1 MKKLVAHKELFF
13 FLLGIALFFGSLF
26 YAIWESKIADK
37 SILTYAESNI
47 QHDFDGLLTSLDKNK
62 TPKFP
67 TCEISY
73 NKKGDI
79 IHWSGKAF
87 LPFIDTLKNGLQIW
101 NRNETIFETRNC
113 IYYIIPNW
121 QDTIFRYHIIPLY
134 IRYEITNNYLP
145 PYLFIGRYYD
155 PQTANSLA
163 ASISTSPP
171 SKEYPYITIRNKRH
185 EPIFY
190 IKNIDETTI
199 RGTERTI
206 AITLGFIGFLLLLMG
221 SYQYLLNKKGWA
233 LWKCDVLLLVLIL
246 VLRIVLGYFELP
258 YSYLQL
264 KLFSSA
270 DTLAFEYGG
279 VLIPSLGDLLLNVL
293 ILYMVSWIFYR
304 VCFNYYIE
312 TLYNAI
318 ADKPLI
324 LWFLCTV
331 TIGLC
336 VYGIKEYLVL
346 IQIIFENSQL
356 KIDFSNILAFSRSLL
371 SQFLLL
377 GMGLTLLSFYL
388 VISVLL
394 KLPILAIQSR
404 GIMLS
409 TTLILLFLVVLL
421 GWSTWIFEGN
431 LTDALVIFMTLA
443 LWGTVLYL
451 QPKRVILQYDL
462 LNYIL
467 FIGACSLLL
476 CVKIVNYNFDKRA
489 KNVEIIAE
497 RTFQDRQNTIYSAY
511 DHALSRF
518 ENDTSLVLA
527 KEVNKKF
534 EANRNNPEIFL
545 EWFKHEHFT
554 PYFKDT
560 KLQFFL
566 FDKQNKRL
574 GRPNSTDNMQVRATK
589 NNFPLINITNKSTVS
604 EELTQGFYRVKNY
617 DTEIYDDIY
626 VSIFSMGNLK
636 FQLQIYPTRFDVSR
650 VFPALLQD
658 NDSRQGAKELKE
670 YQVAFY
676 RNDILRSSM
685 GSGTFPQT
693 VKTHMDSSLL
703 KKQVFNY
710 DNYQDNLF
718 AIDSDKAIMIRYNY
732 PRWTDYISTLSLVFF
747 FFGLFTLLTYLCYVL
762 IYRIF
767 KNSSPFVAD
776 SLQFKFQLLLL
787 GLSGFILLAIS
798 IFLLVTIR
806 SRFYSENLDTLHG
819 EMLNLANAI
828 SIEYKDV
835 RLRPNPIQESEI
847 LQDFN
852 ARLKDLGEKTAS
864 DINIYS
870 HQGQLIASNQPL
882 VKETGLSSGLMN
894 AEAYELLSGGKISE
908 AFLQEYIGNIEF
920 LSAYKAIYLGDELGI
935 VYLNVPYF
943 DKTEELNQKT
953 TNLLGFIISIL
964 LLLVILVSF
973 ITVYLTR
980 YFTYPLKLIQERLTN
995 TQFGDINTPISYEQK
1010 DEIGAIVSAYN
1021 QMLEKLKASEKSLAQ
1036 NERDLAWR
1044 QMAKQ
1049 VAHEIKNP
1057 LTPMKLSIQH
1067 LIKAWKEKKPNL
1079 EMMFPKV
1086 TQTILIQ
1093 IDSLSRIA
1101 DNFSEFARMPETIK
1115 SNIILNEVIREVVI
1129 LYTQNDNISISES
1142 IDESPFVIYA
1152 DRDQISR
1159 VINNLI
1165 KNAIQAIE
1173 NKDEVGRVDV
1183 KMEIKGDIAYL
1194 IIADNGCGMT
1204 EEVKKRAFEP
1214 NFSTKSSGM
1223 GLGLAMSKRIIE
1235 IGQGEIRFESEEGV
1249 GTTFYIEFPR
1259 AREDSDFYD
1268 ETY

>member
-1 MKKLVAHKELFF
+1 MKRLFEQKELIFF
-13 FLLGIALFFGSLF
+13 ILGIILFFGSVS
-26 YAIWESKIADK
+26 YAIWESKIADVGVLK
-37 SILTYAESNI
+37 QAETQI
-47 QHDFDGLLTSLDKNK
+47 QQDFDGLLASLGTANK
-62 TPKFP
+62 ESMFP
-67 TCEISY
+67 TCEVSY
-73 NKKGDI
+73 NQKGEI
-79 IHWSGKAF
+79 VHWTGKAF
-87 LPFIDTLKNGLQIW
+87 LPSIDTLKQGLQMW
-101 NRNETIFETRNC
+101 NEKETLFETRNR
-113 IYYIIPNW
+113 IYYVVPDLHDSLI
-121 QDTIFRYHIIPLY
+121 RYHLIPLY

-145 PYLFIGRYYD
+145 PYLFMGRYYD
-155 PQTANSLA
+155 SQTANALA
-163 ASISTSPP
+163 ATISTTHP
-171 SKEYPYITIRNKRH
+171 SNDHPFITIRNKRH
-185 EPIFY
+185 APIFY
-190 IKNIDETTI
+190 IQNIDETII

-206 AITLGFIGFLLLLMG
+206 VIILGFIGFLFLLIGL
-221 SYQYLLNKKGWA
+221 YQYLLNKKKWA
-233 LWKCDVLLLVLIL
+233 LWKCDVLLLAIVLA
-246 VLRIVLGYFELP
+246 LRLVLGYFELP

-264 KLFSSA
+264 TLFSSA

-279 VLIPSLGDLLLNVL
+279 VLIPSLGDLLLDVIIFYL
-293 ILYMVSWIFYR
+293 FSWIFYR
-304 VCFNYYIE
+304 ICFSYYIE
-312 TLYNAI
+312 KLYNRI
-318 ADKPLI
+318 ADKPVI
-324 LWFLCTV
+324 LWILCTV
-331 TIGLC
+331 AIGLS
-336 VYGIKEYLVL
+336 VYGIKEYLAL

-377 GMGLTLLSFYL
+377 GLGLTLLSCYL

-404 GIMLS
+404 GIMLRS
-409 TTLILLFLVVLL
+409 TLALLFLVVLL
-421 GWSTWIFEGN
+421 GWTAWIFNAN
-431 LTDALVIFMTLA
+431 LTDTIVVFLTIA
-443 LWGTVLYL
+443 LWGVVLYL
-451 QPKRVILQYDL
+451 QPHRVILQYDL

-476 CVKIVNYNFDKRA
+476 CIKIVNYNFDKRA

-497 RTFQDRQNTIYSAY
+497 RTFKDRQNTIYSAY

-518 ENDTSLVLA
+518 ENDTSLVLS
-527 KEVNKKF
+527 KEVNKKY
-534 EANRNNPEIFL
+534 EANKNNPEKFL

-574 GRPNSTDNMQVRATK
+574 GMPNTPNNASIHPAKDN
-589 NNFPLINITNKSTVS
+589 FSLINLGSQSTVS

-617 DTEIYDDIY
+617 DAEIYDDIY
-626 VSIFSMGNLK
+626 VSIFSMGELK

-658 NDSRQGAKELKE
+658 NDSRQGVEELKE

-676 RNDILRSSM
+676 GNDILRSSM
-685 GSGTFPQT
+685 GPGTFPQT
-693 VKTHMDSSLL
+693 VQTHKDSALL
-703 KKQVFNY
+703 QKQIFNHN
-710 DNYQDNLF
+710 DYQDYLF
-718 AIDSDKAIMIRYNY
+718 AIDSDKAIMIRYSY

-747 FFGLFTLLTYLCYVL
+747 FFGVFTLLTYLCYIF

-767 KNSSPFVAD
+767 KNKIPFVAD

-787 GLSGFILLAIS
+787 GLSGFILLVIS

-806 SRFYSENLDTLHG
+806 SRFYSENIDTLHG

-835 RLRPNPIQESEI
+835 RLRPSPVQESEI

-894 AEAYELLSGGKISE
+894 AEAYQLLSTGNTSE
-908 AFLQEYIGNIEF
+908 AFLQEYIGNTEF

-1010 DEIGAIVSAYN
+1010 DEIGAIVQAYN

-1067 LIKAWKEKKPNL
+1067 LIRAWNDKKPNL

-1101 DNFSEFARMPETIK
+1101 DNFSEFARMPETVK
-1115 SNIILNEVIREVVI
+1115 NNIVLNDVIREVVI
-1129 LYTQNDNISISES
+1129 LYTQNDNITIEDS
-1142 IDESPFVIYA
+1142 IDESPFIIYA

-1159 VINNLI
+1159 VFNNLI

-1173 NKDEVGRVDV
+1173 NKDEVGKVDV
-1183 KMEIKGDIAYL
+1183 KMEVKGDMAYL
-1194 IIADNGCGMT
+1194 RIADNGCGMT

-1235 IGQGEIRFESEEGV
+1235 IGQGEIRFESEEGE

-1259 AREDSDFYD
+1259 SREN
-1268 ETY
+1268 